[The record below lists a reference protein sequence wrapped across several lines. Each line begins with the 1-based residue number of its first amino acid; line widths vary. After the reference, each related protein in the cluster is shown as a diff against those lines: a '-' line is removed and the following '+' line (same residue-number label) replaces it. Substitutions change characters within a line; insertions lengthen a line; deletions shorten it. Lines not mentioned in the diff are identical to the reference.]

1 MYSFFIGSDVS
12 KAFIDIA
19 FFDSGNSVY
28 LNRYSNDISGYKR
41 MLYDL
46 ERRTDSS
53 KSSWL
58 FCFENTGIYS
68 KNLLLWLYS
77 QGIPC
82 IEECPLKI
90 KKSLGMRRGKD
101 DKADS
106 IAICRYAYE
115 KRDVLKPSVPPKP
128 LIINLK
134 SLLSRRERLVRLRT
148 MTTNASKTLDPGLS
162 LDLVKAFQKDDQA
175 LVNDLTKQIKAIE
188 KSILKVLEQNSAVQ
202 KNAQLLQSVTGVGLI
217 TTAYFIALSN
227 NFEDFSDARKF
238 ACYTGVAPFPN
249 SSGIRKGRTK
259 ISKMANLKM
268 KAVLSNGA
276 LSAIVYDPEIKLYY
290 NRKLQEGKPTGVVL
304 NAVKNKLIQRAFAVI
319 KRQSEFIKTHKYA
332 S

>member
-12 KAFIDIA
+12 KAFLDIA
-19 FFDSGNSVY
+19 YFNSKCGVY
-28 LNRYSNDISGYKR
+28 VNRYSNDISGFKK
-41 MLYDL
+41 MLKDL
-46 ERRTDSS
+46 ECLTDSL

-58 FCFENTGIYS
+58 FYFENTGIYS
-68 KNLLLWLYS
+68 KNLVIWLYS

-90 KKSLGMRRGKD
+90 KKSLGLRRGKD

-115 KRDVLKPSVPPKP
+115 KRDMLKPTVPSKP
-128 LIINLK
+128 LIISLK
-134 SLLSRRERLVRLRT
+134 SLLSRRDRLVRLRT
-148 MTTNASKTLDPGLS
+148 MTTNASKTIDPGLP
-162 LDLVKAFQKDDQA
+162 LDLVKEFQEEDQA
-175 LVNDLTKQIKAIE
+175 LLSDLTRQIEAIE
-188 KSILKVLEQNSAVQ
+188 KSILQVLKQNSEVQ
-202 KNAQLLQSVTGVGLI
+202 KNAQLLRSVTGIGPI

-227 NFEDFSDARKF
+227 NFEDFTDARKF
-238 ACYTGVAPFPN
+238 ACYSGVAPFPN

-259 ISKMANLKM
+259 VSKMANLKM
-268 KAVLSNGA
+268 KGALSNGA

-290 NRKLQEGKPTGVVL
+290 HRKLQEGKPTGVVL